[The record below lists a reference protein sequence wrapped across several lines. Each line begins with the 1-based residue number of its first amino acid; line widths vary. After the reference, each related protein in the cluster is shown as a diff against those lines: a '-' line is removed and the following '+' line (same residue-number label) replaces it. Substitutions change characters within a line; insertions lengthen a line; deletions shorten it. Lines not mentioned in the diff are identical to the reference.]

1 MSDLYFF
8 NNLNTQILKKGN
20 INKINNEFFVDKQ
33 KYNDNEEGTRGINEG
48 LNKSEN
54 SSVPKNIKK
63 KRAFPTNCT
72 VCGHIA
78 SGYVFYNAMC
88 CDGKLI
94 NYTWEKYNLYM

>member
-1 MSDLYFF
+1 M
-8 NNLNTQILKKGN
+8 
-20 INKINNEFFVDKQ
+20 KQ

-48 LNKSEN
+48 LSKSEN
-54 SSVPKNIKK
+54 PSVPKNVKK

-94 NYTWEKYNLYM
+94 NYTREIYYNLHICS